1 MVARGFVIL
10 GDRTIEPHDAEQ
22 LFSFIDSPL
31 PMGKYLLEVVSQKGA
46 KLVRAFRVADYIGMS
61 TIISVNVGNDKDN
74 NITITSSYA
83 IHVA

>member
-1 MVARGFVIL
+1 
-10 GDRTIEPHDAEQ
+10 
-22 LFSFIDSPL
+22 
-31 PMGKYLLEVVSQKGA
+31 MGKYLLEVVSQKGA

-74 NITITSSYA
+74 NITITSNYA